1 MIECSIDNYNFRLN
15 VLGEDV
21 VHARAAFFEHQKF
34 RTRPKTR
41 DSFRRNFDL
50 LRYTRHVFG
59 MQEQNNAELS
69 CHIFFSFAKVI
80 RINVFEKQEDVM
92 KMTNESNNI
101 ENIEIRQ
108 AYLHRFCRLRS
119 LEVENREYIA
129 ELAEQV
135 QRKREKALV
144 SVLQSITRQANSISN
159 QQMT

>member
-1 MIECSIDNYNFRLN
+1 MSY
-15 VLGEDV
+15 
-21 VHARAAFFEHQKF
+21 
-34 RTRPKTR
+34 
-41 DSFRRNFDL
+41 
-50 LRYTRHVFG
+50 
-59 MQEQNNAELS
+59 
-69 CHIFFSFAKVI
+69 FFSFAKVI

-101 ENIEIRQ
+101 ENIEICQ
-108 AYLHRFCRLRS
+108 AYLRRFCRLRS

-144 SVLQSITRQANSISN
+144 SVLQSIIRQANSISN

>member
-1 MIECSIDNYNFRLN
+1 M
-15 VLGEDV
+15 
-21 VHARAAFFEHQKF
+21 
-34 RTRPKTR
+34 
-41 DSFRRNFDL
+41 
-50 LRYTRHVFG
+50 
-59 MQEQNNAELS
+59 
-69 CHIFFSFAKVI
+69 
-80 RINVFEKQEDVM
+80 FEKQEDVM

-159 QQMT
+159 HQMT